1 MIKLLLLAGLGSG
14 IGGMFRVAISLLI
27 NLKYGKATA
36 FPIGILMVNLIGCFL
51 MGLAFAYL
59 NQKPRFESLYVF
71 LAMGFLGGFTT
82 FSAFSLEALQLFQS
96 RDFSNAFIYISLSTI
111 LSVIACYLG
120 ISLKNFWQ

>member
-1 MIKLLLLAGLGSG
+1 MIKFLLLVGLGSG

-27 NLKYGKATA
+27 NLKYGKTTA

-59 NQKPRFESLYVF
+59 HQKPRFESLYAF

-82 FSAFSLEALQLFQS
+82 FSAFSLEALQLFQL
-96 RDFSNAFIYISLSTI
+96 RDFSNAFIYISLSTL
-111 LSVIACYLG
+111 LSVVACYLG
-120 ISLKNFWQ
+120 ISLKSLIN

>member
-1 MIKLLLLAGLGSG
+1 MIKLLLLVGLGSG

-27 NLKYGKATA
+27 NLKYGKTVA
-36 FPIGILMVNLIGCFL
+36 FPIGILAVNILGCFL

-82 FSAFSLEALQLFQS
+82 FSTFSLETLQLFQA
-96 RDFSNAFIYISLSTI
+96 REFGNAFIYISLSAI

-120 ISLKNFWQ
+120 FSLKNLMN

>member
-1 MIKLLLLAGLGSG
+1 MIKFLLLVGLGSG

-27 NLKYGKATA
+27 NLKYGKTVA

-120 ISLKNFWQ
+120 ISLKNLWQ